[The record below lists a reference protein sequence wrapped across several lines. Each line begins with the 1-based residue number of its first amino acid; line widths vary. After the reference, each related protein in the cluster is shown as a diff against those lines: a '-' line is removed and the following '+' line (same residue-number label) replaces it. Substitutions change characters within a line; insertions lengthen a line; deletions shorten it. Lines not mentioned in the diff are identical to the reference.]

1 MAKLTVVYWRDI
13 PAQVIAKQGR
23 KTAKKILPD
32 RFSEAIDKAA
42 MRSKLAGT
50 DAYLEHWQRRVEDIN
65 GDLEQ
70 LVQERLQQI
79 DSEYDAERLKLLIRQ
94 GGLEQA
100 ET

>member
-1 MAKLTVVYWRDI
+1 MAKLTVVYWLYI
-13 PAQVIAKQGR
+13 PAQIIVKQGR
-23 KTAKKILPD
+23 KTAKKILPE

-50 DAYLEHWQRRVEDIN
+50 DAYLEQWQRRDEDTD

-79 DSEYDAERLKLLIRQ
+79 DSEYDEERLNLLIRQ
-94 GGLEQA
+94 DGLEQT
-100 ET
+100 EP